1 MQSLT
6 CETYSLGSF
15 YTAMAAKD
23 FKCKG
28 YGSLDL
34 MDHMWNHPRQPWMG
48 ILYRTGLVQFLPCHV
63 DSGAVSSFGQFML
76 SWPICI
82 SSWRWW
88 VVSLP
93 PVEYVLQPLGFS
105 IWSIISWAGFSVAFP
120 VPCLPNDYPFFIESS
135 DWATPLLIPGLCLS
149 WNFILH

>member
-1 MQSLT
+1 MNSLLPRLLLK
-6 CETYSLGSF
+6 CASPSNN
-15 YTAMAAKD
+15 
-23 FKCKG
+23 FKCRDDLIILSDFNHVSFLLKCLT
-28 YGSLDL
+28 SL
-34 MDHMWNHPRQPWMG
+34 RS
-48 ILYRTGLVQFLPCHV
+48 IIYRTGLIQFLPCHV
-63 DSGAVSSFGQFML
+63 DSGAVSSSGQFML

-88 VVSLP
+88 VIPLP

-105 IWSIISWAGFSVAFP
+105 IWSIISWAGFSVVFP
-120 VPCLPNDYPFFIESS
+120 VPCFPDDYPFFIESS